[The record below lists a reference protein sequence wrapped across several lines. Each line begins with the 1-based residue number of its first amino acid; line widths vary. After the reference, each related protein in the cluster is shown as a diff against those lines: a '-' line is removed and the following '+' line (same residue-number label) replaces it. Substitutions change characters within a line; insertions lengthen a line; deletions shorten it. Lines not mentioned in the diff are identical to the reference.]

1 MEAIHFGYLMLSS
14 DGIPAG
20 VLFNWMLDT
29 SDGRVYSLDTA
40 DYPRF
45 PLFTGS
51 GHAANAGT
59 TAFSKPEFWFVFDE
73 LTQLSTWRVYRNCT
87 VRLTIWRSWPD

>member
-20 VLFNWMLDT
+20 VLFNWMLYT

-59 TAFSKPEFWFVFDE
+59 TAFSNPEFGSCLTSLLSSVRGGYIATVLFD
-73 LTQLSTWRVYRNCT
+73 
-87 VRLTIWRSWPD
+87 